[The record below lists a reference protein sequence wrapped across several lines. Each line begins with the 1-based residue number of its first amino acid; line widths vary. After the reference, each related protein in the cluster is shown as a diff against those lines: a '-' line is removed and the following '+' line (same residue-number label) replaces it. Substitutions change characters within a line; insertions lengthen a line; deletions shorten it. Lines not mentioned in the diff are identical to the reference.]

1 MQIKLEFAEKLV
13 DIKPSI
19 QLLTLGVEG
28 EGRQRRGRRGGDIND
43 SIIYSCYYYYTELLE
58 CSSLRD
64 ICYVAL
70 IAGNIINGVSSKPQT
85 TT

>member
-28 EGRQRRGRRGGDIND
+28 KGRQRRGGETLLTP
-43 SIIYSCYYYYTELLE
+43 SYTLVIIITQSYWSAIHSGTFAMLL
-58 CSSLRD
+58 
-64 ICYVAL
+64 
-70 IAGNIINGVSSKPQT
+70 
-85 TT
+85 